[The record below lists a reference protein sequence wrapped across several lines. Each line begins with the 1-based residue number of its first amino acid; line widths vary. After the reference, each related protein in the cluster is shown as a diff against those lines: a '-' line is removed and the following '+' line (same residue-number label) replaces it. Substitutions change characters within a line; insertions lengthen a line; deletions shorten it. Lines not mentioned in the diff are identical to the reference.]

1 MRSFL
6 ALFFSASTLAAIAC
20 GGRVDGIVGDG
31 GGACPSPAVVENGGA
46 CDAGGRSCPATET
59 GCDGNPIDCTCSGG
73 SWACPEPPPCI
84 GPQPVCPTQ
93 ATPGTACPVSQQGC
107 VVSTSVDYCGVFEE
121 LSCTCELTGSSLAW
135 DCDEPPPPPD
145 CNDAGACP
153 SPSAVEE
160 GFACD
165 VSSGTSCVT
174 DDPIVDC
181 DGDVTGY
188 ISCEC
193 SGGSWACPFPP
204 VMNCQDAGGPCPKPN
219 DVVQDTACSS
229 DGQQCPG
236 NPQVCGGQVL
246 YDAFECEQGLWQDVA
261 VTDCDIDAGQ

>member
-6 ALFFSASTLAAIAC
+6 ALFFSASVVAAFAC
-20 GGRVDGIVGDG
+20 GGRVDGIAGDG
-31 GGACPSPAVVENGGA
+31 GGSCPQPVAIQDGFSCSENGQSCPSAEP
-46 CDAGGRSCPATET
+46 
-59 GCDGNPIDCTCSGG
+59 GCDGPLYCSCSGG
-73 SWACPEPPPCI
+73 SWSCVAPPCVPPP
-84 GPQPVCPTQ
+84 PVCPTTVQ
-93 ATPGTACPVSQQGC
+93 AGSACLTSQRGC
-107 VVSTSVDYCGVFEE
+107 VASASVTDCAGMPIM
-121 LSCTCELTGSSLAW
+121 LSCDCEQDGWVCEGTVPGCA
-135 DCDEPPPPPD
+135 
-145 CNDAGACP
+145 DAQACP
-153 SPSAVEE
+153 SPSAVQE

-165 VSSGTSCVT
+165 LVSGTSCVT

-188 ISCEC
+188 ISCAC
-193 SGGSWACPFPP
+193 SGGTWACPFTP